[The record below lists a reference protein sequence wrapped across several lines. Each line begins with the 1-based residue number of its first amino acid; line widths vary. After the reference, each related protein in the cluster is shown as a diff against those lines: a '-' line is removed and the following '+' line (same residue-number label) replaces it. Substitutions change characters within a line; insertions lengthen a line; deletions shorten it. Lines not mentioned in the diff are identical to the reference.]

1 MALIETMALGH
12 VGYVT
17 LNRPEALNAI
27 NDEMDQ
33 LLAEA
38 WERYEADSAIWVIVL
53 RANGERAF
61 CAGGDMHA
69 PPTGSSGLSFGGGI
83 TGIGG
88 RLRPISKPVICATH
102 GHVLGLGFE
111 IAMCADIIVAA
122 TTSKF
127 ALPEARAGI
136 IDHCGVVHR
145 AVRQLP
151 HHVAMAMILASEPL
165 DAAQAAQHGLV
176 NEVVAPDYLEQATAR
191 WAEKLL
197 ACSPLAARAAKE
209 AALAGLDGSLPEAL
223 SRTYPGIR
231 RYADSRDRAEA
242 IGAWSE
248 RRNPHWTGT

>member
-1 MALIETMALGH
+1 MALIETSTAGH
-12 VGYVT
+12 VGYIT

-27 NDEMDQ
+27 NEEMDQ
-33 LLAEA
+33 LLGAA
-38 WERYEADSAIWVIVL
+38 WDKFETESGIWVIVL

-88 RLRPISKPVICATH
+88 RLRSISKPVICATY
-102 GHVLGLGFE
+102 GHILGLGFE

-122 TTSKF
+122 TTSRF

-151 HHVAMAMILASEPL
+151 HHVAMAMILAGEPL
-165 DAAQAAQHGLV
+165 DAAQAAHYGLV
-176 NEVVAPDYLEQATAR
+176 NEVVAPDCLEHATTR
-191 WAEKLL
+191 WADKLV

-209 AALAGLDGSLPEAL
+209 AAIAGLEGSLTEAL
-223 SRTYPGIR
+223 SGTYPGIR
-231 RYADSRDRAEA
+231 RYADCRDQAEA
-242 IGAWSE
+242 IDAWSG
-248 RRNPHWTGT
+248 RRKPHWTGT

>member
-1 MALIETMALGH
+1 MALIETSTVGH
-12 VGYVT
+12 VGYIT
-17 LNRPEALNAI
+17 LNRPQALNAL
-27 NDEMDQ
+27 NEEMDQ
-33 LLAEA
+33 LLGAA
-38 WERYEADSAIWVIVL
+38 WDKFETESGIWVIVL

-88 RLRPISKPVICATH
+88 RLRPISKPVICATY

-122 TTSKF
+122 TTSRF

-151 HHVAMAMILASEPL
+151 HHVAMAMILAGEPL
-165 DAAQAAQHGLV
+165 DAAQATHYGLV
-176 NEVVAPDYLEQATAR
+176 NEVVAPDCLEHATTR
-191 WAEKLL
+191 WADKLL

-209 AALAGLDGSLPEAL
+209 AAIAGLEGSLTEAL
-223 SRTYPGIR
+223 SGTYPGIR
-231 RYADSRDRAEA
+231 RYAETRDRTEA
-242 IGAWSE
+242 IDAWSG
-248 RRNPHWTGT
+248 RRKPHWAGT

>member
-1 MALIETMALGH
+1 MALIETSTVGH
-12 VGYVT
+12 VGYIT

-27 NDEMDQ
+27 NEEMDQ
-33 LLAEA
+33 LLGAA
-38 WERYEADSAIWVIVL
+38 WDKFETESGIWVIVL

-122 TTSKF
+122 TTSRF
-127 ALPEARAGI
+127 GLPEARAGI

-151 HHVAMAMILASEPL
+151 HHVAMAMILAGEPL
-165 DAAQAAQHGLV
+165 DATQAAHYGLV
-176 NEVVAPDYLEQATAR
+176 NEVVAPDCLEHATAR
-191 WAEKLL
+191 WADKLL

-209 AALAGLDGSLPEAL
+209 AAIAGLEGSLTEAL
-223 SRTYPGIR
+223 SGTYRGIR
-231 RYADSRDRAEA
+231 RYADCRDRTEA
-242 IGAWSE
+242 IDAWSG
-248 RRNPHWTGT
+248 RRKPHWTAT

>member
-1 MALIETMALGH
+1 MALIETSTVGH
-12 VGYVT
+12 VGYIT
-17 LNRPEALNAI
+17 LNRPQALNAL
-27 NDEMDQ
+27 NEEMDQ
-33 LLAEA
+33 LLGAA
-38 WERYEADSAIWVIVL
+38 WDKFETESGIWVIVL

-122 TTSKF
+122 TTSRF
-127 ALPEARAGI
+127 AFPEARAGI
-136 IDHCGVVHR
+136 IEHCGVVHR

-165 DAAQAAQHGLV
+165 DAVQAAQYGLV
-176 NEVVAPDYLEQATAR
+176 NEVVAPDCIEQATAR

-209 AALAGLDGSLPEAL
+209 AALAGLEGSLPEAL
-223 SRTYPGIR
+223 SRTYPGIS
-231 RYADSRDRAEA
+231 RYADSGDRTEA

-248 RRNPHWTGT
+248 RRNPHWTGM

>member
-1 MALIETMALGH
+1 MALIETSTAGH
-12 VGYVT
+12 VGYIT

-27 NDEMDQ
+27 NEEMDQ
-33 LLAEA
+33 LLGAA
-38 WERYEADSAIWVIVL
+38 WDKFETESGIWVIVL

-122 TTSKF
+122 TTSRF
-127 ALPEARAGI
+127 AFPEARAGI
-136 IDHCGVVHR
+136 IEHCGVVHR

-165 DAAQAAQHGLV
+165 DAVQAAQYGLV
-176 NEVVAPDYLEQATAR
+176 NEVVAPDCIEQATAR

-209 AALAGLDGSLPEAL
+209 AALAGLEGSLPEAL
-223 SRTYPGIR
+223 SRTYPGIS
-231 RYADSRDRAEA
+231 RYADSGDRTEA

-248 RRNPHWTGT
+248 RRNPHWTGM